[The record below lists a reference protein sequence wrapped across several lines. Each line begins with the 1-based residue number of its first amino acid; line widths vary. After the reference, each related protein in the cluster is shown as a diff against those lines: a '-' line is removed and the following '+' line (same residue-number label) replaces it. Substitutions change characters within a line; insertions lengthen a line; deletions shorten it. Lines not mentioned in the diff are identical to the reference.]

1 MDFIRQAQEHIT
13 SGTVKEGSLQVLGW
27 VGDNIQAETG
37 IHIND
42 LMEINS
48 VVN

>member
-37 IHIND
+37 IH
-42 LMEINS
+42 
-48 VVN
+48 